1 MAGIERRVAG
11 SLPLD
16 TGPGARSEGNGAT
29 QAPQPRQSSMD
40 YRAILE
46 RIPAVTY
53 VAGFGEAGRWDY
65 VSQQIESLLGYTA
78 EEWLSDPEIW
88 FRQIHPDDRT
98 RALEEEIASKAG
110 GSQLTSEYR
119 MHRRD
124 GRVVWVRDEAVLVF
138 DDQGHALYW
147 QGFLLDIT
155 GRKTTEQALGASES
169 RHRQL
174 VDNLPVGIYRTTPEG
189 ELLEANRALARILG
203 FPDREA
209 LLRADVQT
217 FYVDPSEREQW
228 MAKISAE
235 GTVSDFELQLR
246 RTDGAVI
253 WVRDSARVVRDEQE
267 RIVCYE
273 GALQDITRQKQAE
286 WEARQASQQAASW
299 VSRLENRNKEMELI
313 REMGDMLQTC
323 PTAEEAYAV
332 MAHWAEQLFN
342 DRPGALCMISSSR
355 NVVEPVAV
363 WGEPALGEPVFGPE
377 DCWALRTGRLH
388 KVDGKRS
395 RLICHHLGE
404 LPGESALCVPMMAHG
419 EALGILHLQASS
431 SELHRPVVESDS
443 AEQVAVSVA
452 EHLALA
458 LANLRLR
465 ESLRTQS
472 IRDLLTGL
480 FNRRYMEESLDREFR
495 RAERRGAPVG
505 VIMLD
510 IDRFTN
516 FNNTFGHQAGDTLL
530 HALGELLRTRVRAE
544 DIACRYGGE
553 EFVLIMPEASLEITA
568 ERAEVLRKEARELRV
583 QQHGQ
588 SLGAVTISFG
598 VAAFP
603 QHGPSAEA
611 VIRAADL
618 ALYRAKSEGRD
629 RVAVAA
635 DT

>member
-1 MAGIERRVAG
+1 
-11 SLPLD
+11 
-16 TGPGARSEGNGAT
+16 
-29 QAPQPRQSSMD
+29 MD

-65 VSQQIESLLGYTA
+65 VSPQIENLLGFTA

-98 RALEEEIASKAG
+98 RALEEEIASKAS
-110 GSQLTSEYR
+110 GSQLVSEYR

-124 GRVVWVRDEAVLVF
+124 GGMVWVRDEAALVYEDGDPRF
-138 DDQGHALYW
+138 W

-155 GRKTTEQALGASES
+155 DRKTTEQALEFSEA

-174 VDNLPVGIYRTTPEG
+174 VDNVPVGIYRTTPEG

-203 FPDREA
+203 YPDREA
-209 LLRADVQT
+209 LLRADVQSV
-217 FYVDPSEREQW
+217 YIDPSDREQW
-228 MAKISAE
+228 MAKLSAE

-253 WVRDSARVVRDEQE
+253 WVRDSARVVRDDQE

-299 VSRLENRNKEMELI
+299 VARLEHRNKEMELI

-355 NVVEPVAV
+355 NVVEPVAL
-363 WGEPALGEPVFGPE
+363 WGEPTLGESVFGPD

-388 KVDGKRS
+388 RVDHKRS
-395 RLICHHLGE
+395 RLICRHLGE

-419 EALGILHLQASS
+419 EALGILHLQSS
-431 SELHRPVVESDS
+431 ADPRGPAVESDS

-472 IRDLLTGL
+472 IRDPLTGL

-510 IDRFTN
+510 IDRFTH

-553 EFVLIMPEASLEITA
+553 EFVLIMPEASQEITA

-588 SLGAVTISFG
+588 SLGAVTVSFG

-629 RVAVAA
+629 RVSVAA